1 MYRTLTLI
9 ILTMMAVTATAEP
22 DFSLDA
28 HRGKVVLVDFWASWC
43 VPCRRSFPWMNDMQA
58 KYADEGLVIVAV
70 NLDQD
75 SGDAATFLENYPAGF
90 AIHFDPDGSVAHDF
104 QVEVMPSS
112 FLIGRDGEL
121 IGRHAGF
128 KAKDQDDYEAQ
139 IRLALFPE
147 GKN

>member
-1 MYRTLTLI
+1 
-9 ILTMMAVTATAEP
+9 
-22 DFSLDA
+22 
-28 HRGKVVLVDFWASWC
+28 
-43 VPCRRSFPWMNDMQA
+43 MQT

-75 SGDAATFLENYPAGF
+75 SMDAAAFLENYPAGF
-90 AIHFDPDGSVAHDF
+90 AIHFDPDGSVARDF

-121 IGRHAGF
+121 ISQHAGF
-128 KAKDQDDYEAQ
+128 KAQHQDDYEAQ

-147 GKN
+147 GSN